1 MPSLSHLALR
11 YLLWIIGLRVL
22 FGVLQQLAGVP
33 DALATGVILA
43 AAPVAEIAMQAVRRA
58 TRPLGLPDWARI
70 WGLCLG
76 VFVLVQV
83 VLPAAILPG
92 MRAALATAEGL
103 GQIGLVVGATAVM
116 GVIFLWIGS
125 RAATGPG
132 R

>member
-11 YLLWIIGLRVL
+11 YLLWLIALRIL
-22 FGVLQQLAGVP
+22 FGLLQQVAGFP

-43 AAPVAEIAMQAVRRA
+43 AAPMAEIAMQAVRRA
-58 TRPLGLPDWARI
+58 ARRLELRDWATI

-76 VFVLVQV
+76 IFVMLQV
-83 VLPAAILPG
+83 VLPAAIMPP

-103 GQIGLVVGATAVM
+103 GQIALVVGSTAVM
-116 GVIFLWIGS
+116 GVIFLWIGARS
-125 RAATGPG
+125 TTGPG